1 MSLRSKFSRRNVLKY
16 GSLSGL
22 GAFISACLSANAPVP
37 SATVAPSV
45 AAGGGAGTAPRADA
59 INWKFQTSFGQRDI
73 IHEMGIG
80 WANKVTE
87 MAGGRMKIDVLPA
100 GAVVAAFD
108 VIDGVHSGSLDAG
121 MGVPAYWWGKKR
133 ALTLFG
139 TGPNF
144 GMDADGWLGWYY
156 YGGGQELWTEFIQKK
171 LSLNVV
177 SFLFGPFPNQPLGW
191 FKNEIK
197 GPDDFKG
204 LKFRT
209 VGIAI
214 DTYAAMGATVIALP
228 GGEVVPALEKNTI
241 DAAEF
246 NNMTSDRA
254 LGFGDVRKVLMTGSY
269 HQPAETL
276 EVQINKGKW
285 DALPKDLQAIVK
297 YAAWAQS
304 ADMQWI
310 FADRNSKDYIELL
323 KAGVKFVRTPASVLD
338 AQLKA
343 WDGIIAKETAADPDF
358 GRVIQSQKAWAE
370 RVSNWRGAVDMARPD
385 IQSANYYFKK

>member
-1 MSLRSKFSRRNVLKY
+1 
-16 GSLSGL
+16 
-22 GAFISACLSANAPVP
+22 
-37 SATVAPSV
+37 
-45 AAGGGAGTAPRADA
+45 
-59 INWKFQTSFGQRDI
+59 
-73 IHEMGIG
+73 MGVG
-80 WANKVTE
+80 WARKVQE
-87 MAGGRMKIDVLPA
+87 MAGDRFKVDVLPA
-100 GAVVAAFD
+100 GAVVGAFD
-108 VIDGVHSGSLDAG
+108 VIDAVHGGSLDAG

-144 GMDADGWLGWYY
+144 GMDADGWIAWYY
-156 YGGGQELWTEFIQKK
+156 YGGGQELWAEFIQKK
-171 LSLNVV
+171 LNLNVV
-177 SFLFGPFPNQPLGW
+177 SFFFGPFPNQPLGW

-228 GGEVVPALEKNTI
+228 GSEVVPALEKGTL

-246 NNMTSDRA
+246 NNTTSDRIN
-254 LGFGDVRKVLMTGSY
+254 GFQDVRKILMTGSY
-269 HQPAETL
+269 HQPAECL
-276 EVQINKGKW
+276 EVQVNKGRW

-297 YAAWAQS
+297 YAAMAQS

-310 FADRNSKDYIELL
+310 FMDRNSKDLIELQ
-323 KAGVKFVRTPASVLD
+323 KANVKFIRTPQSVLD

-343 WDGIIAKETAADPDF
+343 WDAIIKKETAADPDF
-358 GRVIQSQKAWAE
+358 GRVLDSQRAWAE
-370 RVSNWRGAVDMARPD
+370 RVSNWRAAVDMARPD
-385 IQSANYYFKK
+385 TQSANFYFKK